1 MNIPDNLKYTKDHEW
16 LKIEGNGA
24 LIGISDFAQNEL
36 GDIVFIEVETEGE
49 TLEKEEA
56 FGTIEAVKTVSDMFM
71 PVGGEVIEFNPKLE
85 NKPELINQDPYGEG
99 WIIKINI
106 TNTDEID
113 DLLSAEEYKEII
125 EG

>member
-1 MNIPDNLKYTKDHEW
+1 MNIPDNIKYTKDHEW
-16 LKIEGNGA
+16 LKIEGNEA
-24 LIGISDFAQNEL
+24 LIGITDFAQNEL

-49 TLEKEEA
+49 TLDKEEV

-71 PVGGEVIEFNPKLE
+71 PVSGEVIEFNAELE
-85 NKPELINQDPYGEG
+85 DKPELINQDPYGEG

-113 DLLSAEEYKEII
+113 DLLSVNEYKEII
-125 EG
+125 EQ

>member
-16 LKIEGNGA
+16 LKIEGNEA
-24 LIGISDFAQNEL
+24 LIGITDFAQNEL

-49 TLEKEEA
+49 TLDKEEA

-71 PVGGEVIEFNPKLE
+71 PVSGEVIEFNSELE
-85 NKPELINQDPYGEG
+85 DKPELINQDPYGEG
-99 WIIKINI
+99 WIIKIKI